1 MNNIY
6 LFSIIILILII
17 LALKSIQYYY
27 FLKDKQNIYVLLKKK
42 YIRFGIILILLTI
55 LNLIPIFTQNKIQPL
70 LILLILFEIFSEN
83 LLKVIDLI
91 KKNFIVLN
99 LDRKVLIKKIFLY
112 KMPSIYFLLILIEY
126 TLIKYISA
134 NIITLT
140 NIILSIFVLYFLIT
154 KKKQKLNR

>member
-154 KKKQKLNR
+154 KKKTKAQ